1 MSASLSGV
9 HGPQR
14 HSPLFTPERVVFG
27 LGLCLDLL
35 SFFLYL
41 FRPINYSTNYTHHLA
56 GNLVK
61 ALDRRYGEVNSLAA
75 AVGFKD
81 ALNIHI
87 FEPESGNDERV
98 LDE

>member
-1 MSASLSGV
+1 M
-9 HGPQR
+9 Q
-14 HSPLFTPERVVFG
+14 
-27 LGLCLDLL
+27 
-35 SFFLYL
+35 
-41 FRPINYSTNYTHHLA
+41 
-56 GNLVK
+56 
-61 ALDRRYGEVNSLAA
+61 ALDRCDREINSLAA